1 MKIAVCMKQ
10 VPSTAGP
17 LQLDAASCWIRE
29 ADSAF
34 EANAADVNALE
45 EALRIKDKTGAEVVA
60 ISLGPDRVAEILRE
74 ALAKGADRAIHVVL
88 PDSHALDP
96 RELARILADTLHPNT
111 LQPDTFQANRYDLVF
126 AGLQSDDHGY
136 GQVGVALAEYLGLPH
151 VSIVAEMLLGENG
164 QVRVRRELEGGWF
177 QWMEL
182 PLPCVLTIQS
192 GINKSR
198 YAGIK
203 GMLAAKKKTL
213 ERILAI
219 VPEVIARQSA
229 EQLYLPY
236 KTKETRMLTGSPED
250 MAAALIDTLNLRARL
265 R

>member
-10 VPSTAGP
+10 VPSTSGP
-17 LQLDAASCWIRE
+17 LQIDAASCWIRE
-29 ADSAF
+29 ADSSF
-34 EANAADVNALE
+34 ETNAADVNALE

-60 ISLGPDRVAEILRE
+60 ISLGPERVAEMLRE

-88 PDSHALDP
+88 PDAHALDP
-96 RELARILADTLHPNT
+96 RQLARMLANT
-111 LQPDTFQANRYDLVF
+111 LQSDTLSANKYDLIL
-126 AGLQSDDHGY
+126 AGLQSDDHGH
-136 GQVGVALAEYLGLPH
+136 GQVAVALAEYLGWPH

-177 QWMEL
+177 QWLEL
-182 PLPCVLTIQS
+182 TLPGVLTIQS

-203 GMLAAKKKTL
+203 GMLATKKKTI
-213 ERILAI
+213 ERISAA
-219 VPEVIARQSA
+219 VPEVLARQAA

-265 R
+265 G